1 MSKGF
6 SINDIIDFDTK
17 EKEPAGEEMKEYAPL
32 DTPKSVELKAEV
44 IKEPEIIKEES
55 EALTPFQE
63 YILLEDE
70 AGDKKSFETF
80 PVIIGRAEDSS
91 LVVSDSLVSRNHAKI
106 TKEGDKYFLEDMS
119 TAGTYLAVM
128 RDGKAAVLKL
138 GEDVAR
144 KTEIKDGQIIQF
156 ATKIYIFRVQRY
168 A

>member
-1 MSKGF
+1 MNKGF
-6 SINDIIDFDTK
+6 SINDIIDFGAK
-17 EKEPAGEEMKEYAPL
+17 EKEQVGEEIKSCAPL
-32 DTPKSVELKAEV
+32 DTPESVEHKAEV
-44 IKEPEIIKEES
+44 IKEPEIIEEES
-55 EALTPFQE
+55 EDFTPFQE

-70 AGDKKSFETF
+70 AGNKKSFETF
-80 PVIIGRAEDSS
+80 PVVIGRAEDSS
-91 LVVSDSLVSRNHAKI
+91 LVVSDSLVSRTHAKI

-128 RDGKAAVLKL
+128 RGGKAAVLKL

-156 ATKIYIFRVQRY
+156 ATKIYIFKVQRY